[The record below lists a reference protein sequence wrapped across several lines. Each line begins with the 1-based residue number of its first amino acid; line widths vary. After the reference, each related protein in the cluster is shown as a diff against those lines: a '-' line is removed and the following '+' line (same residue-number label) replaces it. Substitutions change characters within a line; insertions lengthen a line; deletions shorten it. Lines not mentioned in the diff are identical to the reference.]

1 MGHKVLL
8 VDGDRYFPQKE
19 YWQTLSKTNP
29 SQSSASSFP
38 DFNPQT
44 IYAQGMKPEK
54 LRDNFYIMQYENL
67 SLSMM
72 MEEKELYKVINDWK
86 SEFDLILIDAPPV
99 LGLSDTKLIANQ
111 SDGILLVVRMGYTDQ
126 QLIKETLLELKLSN
140 LPVMGLIV
148 NGSTD
153 NTRREYYKYYQG
165 KSQRMIV

>member
-1 MGHKVLL
+1 
-8 VDGDRYFPQKE
+8 
-19 YWQTLSKTNP
+19 
-29 SQSSASSFP
+29 
-38 DFNPQT
+38 
-44 IYAQGMKPEK
+44 
-54 LRDNFYIMQYENL
+54 
-67 SLSMM
+67 MM